1 MRLQLD
7 SSAVTS
13 ADNARI
19 ASTATA
25 GARPGSRTADRSG
38 PNTDSIGIS
47 GTSAALSRLSG
58 ERSDRIQQLATAVRA
73 GSYNIPGAAI
83 ASALVAQASAQS

>member
-13 ADNARI
+13 ADSTRV
-19 ASTATA
+19 ASAASA
-25 GARPGSRTADRSG
+25 GLRSGSRTADRTS

-58 ERSDRIQQLATAVRA
+58 ERTQRIQQLATEVRA
-73 GSYNIPGAAI
+73 GSYSVPGAAI
-83 ASALVAQASAQS
+83 AGAILAQASAQ